1 MKQVERIK
9 AILLRPRETWPQ
21 IEAEAATPAGLYR
34 EYLMLLAAIPAV
46 CGFIGMSLVGVS
58 VFGVSTRV
66 PWLAGL
72 AGMVLSYG
80 MSLIGIYVLSWIIHR
95 LAPTFGGQANA
106 LNALKLAGYGATASL
121 LGGVFSLLPSLS
133 LLGVLAGLYSLYL
146 IYLGLPVLMKNPPE
160 RSLAYTVVVVL
171 CAIVLTL
178 LAGALTSVLMPRSG
192 LSPAPFANESGRV
205 SESLSIDTPEGRI
218 TFDRAAIDAAAQ
230 GIRAAAAQQ
239 NRDQAAAPTAEAPAE
254 DVATAT
260 VEMDGM
266 AELAPFDA
274 ETLKAQLPESVGDFR
289 RVSRESQD
297 GTSLGLSMSQITA
310 AYEREAQS
318 VRVQII
324 DMGAAA
330 AMMAMAA
337 SMGSVEREDEASV
350 ATTRRENG
358 RTIVEE
364 YQRDGS
370 SASIK
375 LTLKNGVIVRL
386 DGQQIPIA
394 ELRDFG
400 GRLALDRLEQ
410 AERPK
415 ADAG

>member
-133 LLGVLAGLYSLYL
+133 LLGILAGLYSLYL

-160 RSLAYTVVVVL
+160 RSLAYTFVVVL

-178 LAGALTSVLMPRSG
+178 LVGALTSALMPRSG
-192 LSPAPFANESGRV
+192 LSSAPFANESGRV

-239 NRDQAAAPTAEAPAE
+239 NRDQAAAPTAEDPAE